1 MSGQLAIMVQ
11 SKVCV
16 GVVTGAH
23 GVRGQVRVKSFT
35 QEPRDIAAYGLL
47 SDADGRR
54 QFELHIIGAAKG
66 VLLARIAGIDDR
78 DAAQALHGTEFF
90 VPRDALPDPAL
101 DEFYHADLIGMAAV
115 LGDGAPYG
123 RVLALHDFGA
133 GDMIEIER
141 ADGGVVILAFTR
153 AVVPEIDLAAGRI
166 VVDPPREIDARP
178 ETAR

>member
-1 MSGQLAIMVQ
+1 MVE

-35 QEPRDIAAYGLL
+35 QEPRDIAAYGPLR
-47 SDADGRR
+47 STDGRR

-66 VLLARIAGIDDR
+66 VLLARIDGIDDR
-78 DAAQALHGTEFF
+78 DAAEALRGTEFF
-90 VPRDALPDPAL
+90 VARDALPDP
-101 DEFYHADLIGMAAV
+101 DSNEFYHADLIGVAAV

-141 ADGGVVILAFTR
+141 ADGGVVVLAFTR
-153 AVVPEIDLAAGRI
+153 AVVPEIDLPAGRI
-166 VVDPPREIDARP
+166 VVDPPNEIDARP
-178 ETAR
+178 KAAS

>member
-1 MSGQLAIMVQ
+1 MVE

-35 QEPRDIAAYGLL
+35 QEPRDIAAYGPLR
-47 SDADGRR
+47 STDGCR

-66 VLLARIAGIDDR
+66 VLLARIDGIDDR
-78 DAAQALHGTEFF
+78 DAAEALRGTEFF
-90 VPRDALPDPAL
+90 VARDALPDP
-101 DEFYHADLIGMAAV
+101 DSNEFYHADLIGVAAV

-141 ADGGVVILAFTR
+141 ADGGVVVLAFTR
-153 AVVPEIDLAAGRI
+153 AVVPEIDLPAGRI
-166 VVDPPREIDARP
+166 VVDPPNEIDARP
-178 ETAR
+178 KAAS

>member
-1 MSGQLAIMVQ
+1 
-11 SKVCV
+11 
-16 GVVTGAH
+16 
-23 GVRGQVRVKSFT
+23 
-35 QEPRDIAAYGLL
+35 
-47 SDADGRR
+47 
-54 QFELHIIGAAKG
+54 
-66 VLLARIAGIDDR
+66 
-78 DAAQALHGTEFF
+78 
-90 VPRDALPDPAL
+90 L